1 MDTPAHPATG
11 PSGRRRP
18 SGALEA
24 EVLAVLQQA
33 APQALTPGDVLD
45 HLSED
50 LAYTTVVTILTRL
63 HAKDVLTRTPRGRA
77 FAYAPVADEPGLAAL
92 RMRRVLEGGPD
103 REAVLTRFVGDLS
116 TDDEQ
121 LLRRLLGTDLDTG
134 P

>member
-11 PSGRRRP
+11 SSGRRRP